1 MGNGLG
7 YWFWA
12 LAGAA
17 VKQSEKQNRI
27 EITKGGRVFIEDYLS
42 VLSVSD
48 SMKAYFFLSIVPH
61 HRAKASFT
69 PHQIQF
75 DLSWSCKFSHR
86 NRKTWNQR
94 PVSCVCTFNTRS
106 TLLTNRASDRLKER
120 ANLKQV
126 IK

>member
-7 YWFWA
+7 SWFWA
-12 LAGAA
+12 LAGPA

-27 EITKGGRVFIEDYLS
+27 EITQGCRVFIEDYLS
-42 VLSVSD
+42 GLSVSD
-48 SMKAYFFLSIVPH
+48 SLKAFFFLSIVPH

-86 NRKTWNQR
+86 KRKTWNQR
-94 PVSCVCTFNTRS
+94 PVSGVCTFNPRS
-106 TLLTNRASDRLKER
+106 NLLTNRASDRLNER
-120 ANLKQV
+120 PNLKEV